1 MTKHLELVDT
11 KHRNINKQKLFIEPL
26 EQRIMLDGAGA
37 STFLDLIDERNQQEI
52 KKSSKNKDIY
62 KEGSQNSTE
71 IPFTTIGREARNDK
85 KNIVFIDSQ
94 VKDYREITKS
104 FKKSTEVYLIN
115 SNEDGFK
122 RISEI
127 LKDKNDINALHLIG
141 HGSVGQIVFG
151 NAFLNNETIDNY
163 KSTLS
168 SIGQSLTTSGDI
180 LFYGCNVAGNEKGK
194 LLIKK
199 ISEITKADIAASDD
213 VTGKGGDWYLE
224 KNIGIIETKNI
235 QVTDYE
241 HSLLQNGITS
251 INSNVEEKPGATN
264 FKARSQSGSGQRSDS
279 GNDFV
284 LSLESENVSNAGIL
298 VLDKDDDGNNNI
310 SLNTSNFPVNSY
322 LIFLNDDHSNNERSS
337 IIGKVVFEYEIYG
350 IFLDA
355 EDTIAKTNISKS
367 GATYATSGQSGFS
380 GRAMESFQFY
390 ANNSSSST
398 NDSDWVSIGSDKK
411 TLRIGAKNGNK
422 GDYIRVITA
431 AAPSNTAP
439 VARDDRGVIVENG
452 TLTVSDGANA
462 NVSLDN
468 WINTTG
474 EHSGDVIHTSD
485 ASRQDT
491 DADGDTL
498 VVSAVRV
505 GGTEGSGTAGTL
517 GQPLTGS
524 FGQLTLNTN
533 GSYTYAADQSAADA
547 LDSGDTQSDVF
558 NYTISDGNG
567 GT

>member
-168 SIGQSLTTSGDI
+168 SIGQSLTASGDI
-180 LFYGCNVAGNEKGK
+180 LFYGCDVAGNEKGK
-194 LLIKK
+194 LLIQT

-213 VTGKGGDWYLE
+213 VTGKGGDWDLE
-224 KNIGIIETKNI
+224 KEEGFIDVKKLRVENYNHSLGSLSTVSSPSGTGITHKDNNVTIITSGNIGLGNSGGAALTSN
-235 QVTDYE
+235 TF
-241 HSLLQNGITS
+241 GIA
-251 INSNVEEKPGATN
+251 VEEQGVSVSTGDHISDVNVDTN
-264 FKARSQSGSGQRSDS
+264 DILNDG
-279 GNDFV
+279 GNDG
-284 LSLESENVSNAGIL
+284 NAYINGGIDVSAS
-298 VLDKDDDGNNNI
+298 NNI
-310 SLNTSNFPVNSY
+310 TVNSY
-322 LIFLNDDHSNNERSS
+322 LFFLADGINKRTASNAGE
-337 IIGKVVFEYEIYG
+337 VVFDGEIVG
-350 IFLDA
+350 ILLDQPYTRH
-355 EDTIAKTNISKS
+355 DTIS
-367 GATYATSGQSGFS
+367 GNTFYSSNFQYGF
-380 GRAMESFQFY
+380 RAGCHLADIGLAVFHHIHIAALRTMLH
-390 ANNSSSST
+390 
-398 NDSDWVSIGSDKK
+398 SIG
-411 TLRIGAKNGNK
+411 GN
-422 GDYIRVITA
+422 R
-431 AAPSNTAP
+431 
-439 VARDDRGVIVENG
+439 
-452 TLTVSDGANA
+452 
-462 NVSLDN
+462 
-468 WINTTG
+468 
-474 EHSGDVIHTSD
+474 
-485 ASRQDT
+485 
-491 DADGDTL
+491 
-498 VVSAVRV
+498 
-505 GGTEGSGTAGTL
+505 
-517 GQPLTGS
+517 
-524 FGQLTLNTN
+524 
-533 GSYTYAADQSAADA
+533 
-547 LDSGDTQSDVF
+547 
-558 NYTISDGNG
+558 
-567 GT
+567 